1 VQWHPE
7 QDGGDPR
14 LFEALVA
21 AAVVRK
27 SEQNQGAS
35 RVSP

>member
-7 QDGGDPR
+7 STDDHR

-21 AAVVRK
+21 AAR
-27 SEQNQGAS
+27 QTA
-35 RVSP
+35 PTPA